1 MENRSRPD
9 YLILGHVT
17 QDITPKGLVTGGTV
31 SYSGSVAQALG
42 CRTLIVTSAGPD
54 FAPAKE
60 LPGLTVKIKPAA
72 DTTTF
77 ENVYTA
83 EGRQQYLYK
92 RAGCIEAGD
101 IPIDWRQADIVHL
114 GPLDKEIEPT
124 IIGTFPN
131 SIVGITPQGWLRKWD
146 ENGKVGYKS
155 WSPDPAVL
163 SKAAVVIVSEEDIP
177 PEESLQPYIE
187 NTPIFIQ
194 TKGVE
199 GCVVYQ
205 GGSAHYYSAPA
216 VKVVNLTG
224 AGDTFATAFLVRLHQ
239 TDSFSEAADFANYIA
254 AWSITGNTLTEKIAI
269 IRQKLGDYNYS

>member
-1 MENRSRPD
+1 
-9 YLILGHVT
+9 
-17 QDITPKGLVTGGTV
+17 
-31 SYSGSVAQALG
+31 VAQALG

-60 LPGLTVKIKPAA
+60 LPGLTVKIVPAA

-92 RAGCIEAGD
+92 RAGCIEAAD
-101 IPIDWRQADIVHL
+101 IPLDWRRAEIVHL
-114 GPLDKEIEPT
+114 GPLDMEFDPT
-124 IIGTFPN
+124 IIEAFP
-131 SIVGITPQGWLRKWD
+131 SSKVGITPQGWLRKWD
-146 ENGKVGYKS
+146 ENGKVAYKS

-163 SKAAVVIVSEEDIP
+163 AKAAVVIVSEEDFP
-177 PEESLQPYIE
+177 LEESLQPYIE

-194 TKGVE
+194 TRGVE

-205 GGSAHYYSAPA
+205 RGSAHYYSAPTVEA
-216 VKVVNLTG
+216 VNLTG

-254 AWSITGNTLTEKIAI
+254 AWSITGNTLPEKITI
-269 IRQKLGDYNYS
+269 IKQKLGDYSSAA